1 MSFAPGRKFGNRP
14 GVSLS
19 RIRVANVGG
28 EELDESFGRVGRR
41 CEESRECSG
50 AGYGELYSLFHGS
63 FPLDYSV

>member
-41 CEESRECSG
+41 CEERGECSG
-50 AGYGELYSLFHGS
+50 AGYGEL
-63 FPLDYSV
+63 